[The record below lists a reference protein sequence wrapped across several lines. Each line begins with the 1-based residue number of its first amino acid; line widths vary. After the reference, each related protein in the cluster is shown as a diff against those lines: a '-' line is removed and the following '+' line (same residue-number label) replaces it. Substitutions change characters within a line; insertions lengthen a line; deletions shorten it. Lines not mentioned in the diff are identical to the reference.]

1 MAVNLGGEIC
11 SHADLKRFEMA
22 EALNETEW
30 KKAPDCG
37 VKGCTLFYVQHQH
50 TPTGICTNSGNDDT
64 VE

>member
-1 MAVNLGGEIC
+1 
-11 SHADLKRFEMA
+11 MA